1 MTTKGTNIYF
11 IRPVGMVGPIK
22 IGCSN
27 SVDDRLEGL
36 AVWSPFK
43 LEVIYTEKG
52 NYALEQKLHQC
63 FADYHSHREWFH
75 PGERLLKAIGR
86 LIAGETIEQAIDLS
100 DARGSIR
107 NVARKPRRPIPEYQK
122 ELRSYRIRKMWAVKK
137 VEKAR
142 GQPMWA
148 PEHISRIIFD
158 WEGTWENK
166 RLDGKRPTDQQFA
179 QLDEFLANPHKFCL
193 TRAERWSKPKVA
205 PPSGKSAAAA

>member
-1 MTTKGTNIYF
+1 MTTKGSNIYF

-52 NYALEQKLHQC
+52 NYALEQKIHQC

-86 LIAGETIEQAIDLS
+86 LLSGETIEQAIDLS
-100 DARGSIR
+100 DVRGSIR
-107 NVARKPRRPIPEYQK
+107 NVARKPRRPVPEFQK
-122 ELRSYRIRKMWAVKK
+122 ELRSYQFRKMWAEKK
-137 VEKAR
+137 VEKAL
-142 GQPMWA
+142 GQQMWA
-148 PEHISRIIFD
+148 PEAINRIMFA
-158 WEGTWENK
+158 WEGSWQHK
-166 RLDGKRPTDQQFA
+166 RLDGKRPTEEQFA
-179 QLDEFLANPHKFCL
+179 QLDEFLANPHKYCL
-193 TRAERWSKPKVA
+193 TRDERWPKPKVVSA
-205 PPSGKSAAAA
+205 DTGAAA